1 MDQIITNNTDNITIS
16 KMELTEMCFDYF
28 MEGMEASDRDVI
40 ILAKEISDFVVNMA
54 DAIRRNQTKRR
65 NDKNMLFTKFAES
78 FDTRSKEV
86 LENASKKIIVAR

>member
-1 MDQIITNNTDNITIS
+1 MDQIITNNTDNVAIS

-40 ILAKEISDFVVNMA
+40 ILAKEISDFVVSMA

-65 NDKNMLFTKFAES
+65 NDKNILFTKFAENFS
-78 FDTRSKEV
+78 QRSKEV